1 VSDKLHSVKVDL
13 RKDIQLGHDL
23 YCSIAFKA
31 ASDLRAALKIDEGA
45 FRQIAPSLWADP
57 RPAFIYRVL
66 DEMQKAGICVHDW
79 VDKLKDDKTAP
90 DREDHLTRLTHQWL
104 QDEQNFRARKLA
116 EVLTDLICFSA
127 TNEPEYYRDYLRL
140 RDFDASVRSLND
152 QDEFFGFRRRN
163 SEYHRD
169 WMERDLRTSEARLD
183 VGKRWYLENPG
194 PFRDRWKTKG
204 IRFSSF
210 KWRYIRSLDLAFPSE
225 LAALGKTYLHGYGNM
240 SSEIHFTPQEI
251 SSDFD
256 PDEVYLGVDRVG
268 LLCFAILIRCQ
279 HLLGTVPDGVN
290 SQLRK
295 MHDENTGPAEIVGR
309 LKQETVEVGDF
320 VWQQGDICEV
330 METKKSKFG
339 YVSYRL
345 RYIERPPIPEIK
357 EDWFG
362 GFEVRLVAKR
372 SLAEEAMRSLQSDPT
387 TDEETRASFRDMP
400 PEKREEMM
408 GRAVAKLWR
417 AWQQVKRS
425 HAASLQKKESSQ

>member
-1 VSDKLHSVKVDL
+1 MKVDL
-13 RKDIQLGHDL
+13 QKDIQLGHDL

-31 ASDLRAALKIDEGA
+31 ASELRAALKVDEGA

-66 DEMQKAGICVHDW
+66 DEIQKAGICIHDW
-79 VDKLKDDKTAP
+79 VEKLKDEKTTP
-90 DREDHLTRLTHQWL
+90 DPADHLTRLASQWL

-116 EVLTDLICFSA
+116 EVLVELICFSV
-127 TNEPEYYRDYLRL
+127 TNEAGYYRDYLRL
-140 RDFDASVRSLND
+140 RDLDASVRSLND

-163 SEYHRD
+163 SEYHVD
-169 WMERDLRTSEARLD
+169 WMERDLVAAEAQLD
-183 VGKRWYLENPG
+183 VGKRWYLNPPG
-194 PFRDRWKTKG
+194 SFQRRWKTAG
-204 IRFSSF
+204 VEFSSF
-210 KWRYIRSLDLAFPSE
+210 KRRYIRSLDLAFASE

-256 PDEVYLGVDRVG
+256 PDAVYLGIDRVG

-279 HLLGTVPDGVN
+279 HLLGIVPDGLN

-309 LKQETVEVGDF
+309 LKQEAVEVGDF
-320 VWQQGDICEV
+320 VWAQGDIGEV
-330 METKKSKFG
+330 VEVKRSKFG
-339 YVSYRL
+339 YVSYLL
-345 RYIERPPIPEIK
+345 RYIEQPPIPEIK

-372 SLAEEAMRSLQSDPT
+372 SLAEEAMRSLQTDPT
-387 TDEETRASFRDMP
+387 VDEETRASFRDMP
-400 PEKREEMM
+400 EEKREEML
-408 GRAVAKLWR
+408 GKAVARLWR
-417 AWQQVKRS
+417 AWQEVKQSR
-425 HAASLQKKESSQ
+425 AATQQKKQSSA